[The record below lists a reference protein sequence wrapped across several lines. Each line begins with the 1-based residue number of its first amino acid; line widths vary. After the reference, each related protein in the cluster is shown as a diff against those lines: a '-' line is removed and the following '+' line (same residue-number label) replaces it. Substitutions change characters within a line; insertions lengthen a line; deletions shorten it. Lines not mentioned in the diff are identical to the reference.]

1 MSQAVRRSPP
11 PTPAPRKP
19 PVSLRGLL
27 SMLVSLILLAGL
39 GYVGQSLQRP
49 GSFPIRKVAVEGDF
63 RHLAPAYVETLVAG
77 GLQGGYFQIDVQALR
92 SRLLGEP
99 WIKDAAVERV
109 WPDVLRVAI
118 TEQQPVARWG
128 KDALLNTQAEVFK
141 PHPDSFPSGLV
152 HLRGPVGSEEEVLSA
167 YHRIERQMQA
177 LELKV
182 ARLGLSDRGA
192 WTLGLAGGT
201 RLVLGRERLN
211 ERLSRFERA
220 YVAGLR
226 DGWSTVAS
234 VDLRYTNG
242 FAVMERKVEKTGE
255 VPVQRGG

>member
-11 PTPAPRKP
+11 PAAAPRKP
-19 PVSLRGLL
+19 PVSLRGLI
-27 SMLVSLILLAGL
+27 SMGVSLILLAGL

-92 SRLLGEP
+92 ARLKGEP

-118 TEQQPVARWG
+118 TEQQPAARWG
-128 KDALLNTQAEVFK
+128 RDALLNTEAEVFK
-141 PHPDSFPSGLV
+141 PQRDSFPPGLV
-152 HLRGPVGSEEEVLSA
+152 RLHGPQGSEEEVLSA

-192 WTLGLAGGT
+192 WTLGLADGT
-201 RLVLGRERLN
+201 RLVLGRERLE

-220 YVAGLR
+220 YIAGLR
-226 DGWSTVAS
+226 DEWSAVAS

-242 FAVMERKVEKTGE
+242 FAVMGRKVEKTGE

>member
-1 MSQAVRRSPP
+1 MNQAVRRSPAP
-11 PTPAPRKP
+11 DAAPRKA
-19 PVSLRGLL
+19 PVSMRGLL

-77 GLQGGYFQIDVQALR
+77 GLKGGYFQIDVQALR
-92 SRLLGEP
+92 DRLLGEP

-128 KDALLNTQAEVFK
+128 KRALLNTEADVFA
-141 PHPDSFPSGLV
+141 PDPDSFPPGLV
-152 HLRGPVGSEEEVLSA
+152 YLRGPVGSEEEVLSA
-167 YHRIERQMQA
+167 YRRIERQMQA
-177 LELKV
+177 LDLKI

-192 WTLGLAGGT
+192 WTLSLADGT

-211 ERLSRFERA
+211 ERLSRFQRA

-226 DGWSTVAS
+226 DKWSAVAS

-242 FAVMERKVEKTGE
+242 FAVMERKVEKNGE
-255 VPVQRGG
+255 EPVARGG